1 MPKYNSVNNIPAKLF
16 FDVLHNKDFSLLE
29 PLENETDVEL
39 EEVFV
44 SIYDDYFVKSE
55 NHKSKS
61 FLELRQQVAF
71 ITYKIESI
79 VQVLDFLMFNVTTAE
94 IRKELIE
101 ALIFIG
107 VNINIEN
114 NFLEEIPTI
123 LQVELGVLQNDLNFA
138 KMELD
143 NINSEN
149 TEHVFN
155 FYESLVN
162 LESVHERNLND
173 EMVLAKYLVY
183 EQLAVKKAELQKQKN
198 AKFNTY

>member
-1 MPKYNSVNNIPAKLF
+1 MPKFNSVNNIPAKLF
-16 FDVLHNKDFSLLE
+16 FDILHNKDFTLLE
-29 PLENETDVEL
+29 PLENETDIEL

-55 NHKSKS
+55 NPKSKS

-94 IRKELIE
+94 IRKELID

-107 VNINIEN
+107 VNINIDN
-114 NFLEEIPTI
+114 NFLDEIPTI

-155 FYESLVN
+155 FYESLVS
-162 LESVHERNLND
+162 LESVHERNLDD

>member
-1 MPKYNSVNNIPAKLF
+1 
-16 FDVLHNKDFSLLE
+16 
-29 PLENETDVEL
+29 
-39 EEVFV
+39 
-44 SIYDDYFVKSE
+44 
-55 NHKSKS
+55 
-61 FLELRQQVAF
+61 
-71 ITYKIESI
+71 
-79 VQVLDFLMFNVTTAE
+79 MFNVTTAE